1 MSSNELSKRQ
11 PDLSAVSDKAKR
23 ADADALTC
31 TQKREA
37 AEDADESYIFIKC

>member
-1 MSSNELSKRQ
+1 MLSNELSKRQ
-11 PDLSAVSDKAKR
+11 PDLNDISSNAKR

-37 AEDADESYIFIKC
+37 VNDADDSYIFIKC

>member
-1 MSSNELSKRQ
+1 MSQNELSKRQ
-11 PDLSAVSDKAKR
+11 PDLNGISSNAKR